1 MERSPSIWTSSAKR
15 ANREAREMTHVRLI
29 AVVALCATIVAAGCA
44 RRAQPV
50 ALVEPPPP
58 PVVEEPPPP
67 PPPPP
72 EPAPAPAPAA
82 ALTEEEIFAR
92 KTLEE
97 LNAERPL
104 GDVFFDFDQSVVRED
119 ARAALQRN
127 AEWLQRWTSTRI
139 TIDGHCDER
148 GTSEYNLALGE
159 RRANAAHEYL
169 VSLGVPRDRIL
180 VVSKGEESP
189 FCTESHEGCW
199 QQNRRGHF
207 IITAK

>member
-1 MERSPSIWTSSAKR
+1 
-15 ANREAREMTHVRLI
+15 MTHVRLI
-29 AVVALCATIVAAGCA
+29 ALVTLCATIVAAGCA

-50 ALVEPPPP
+50 ALLEPPPP
-58 PVVEEPPPP
+58 LVVEAPPPLPPPP

-72 EPAPAPAPAA
+72 KPAPAPAPAA

-104 GDVFFDFDQSVVRED
+104 GDVFFDLDQSVVRED
-119 ARAALQRN
+119 ARAVLQKN
-127 AEWLQRWTSTRI
+127 AKWLQRWTSTRI

-159 RRANAAHEYL
+159 RRANAAQEYL
-169 VSLGVPRDRIL
+169 MSLGVPRDRIL
-180 VVSKGEESP
+180 IVSKGKESP

>member
-1 MERSPSIWTSSAKR
+1 
-15 ANREAREMTHVRLI
+15 MTHLRLI
-29 AVVALCATIVAAGCA
+29 ALVALCATIVAAGCA

-50 ALVEPPPP
+50 ARVEPPPP

-72 EPAPAPAPAA
+72 IEPEAAPAPAA

-104 GDVFFDFDQSVVRED
+104 GDAFFDLDQSVIRED
-119 ARAALQRN
+119 ARAVLQKN
-127 AEWLQRWTSTRI
+127 AEWLLRWTSTRI
-139 TIDGHCDER
+139 TIEGHCDER

-159 RRANAAHEYL
+159 RRANAVQQYL

-189 FCTESHEGCW
+189 SCTESHEGCW
-199 QQNRRGHF
+199 QQNRRGHV